1 MIDRLLLHEGKPLR
15 LGSRALEILIVLVEA
30 TGNTVRR
37 DQILARA
44 WPGTAVDEASVRVQ
58 IATFAQGPRRGEPRK
73 SLHHQRAW
81 RSRFHAKVTW
91 YGGARPIG
99 CARISYALPIPRF
112 GCLYRRSV
120 N

>member
-58 IATFAQGPRRGEPRK
+58 IATLRKALGEGSPGNRFITNVPGGRDFTRK
-73 SLHHQRAW
+73 
-81 RSRFHAKVTW
+81 
-91 YGGARPIG
+91 
-99 CARISYALPIPRF
+99 
-112 GCLYRRSV
+112 
-120 N
+120 